1 MTAQPVVEHSLHAC
15 VDPDCLGKVHGL
27 IEDLWAEATDVA
39 ETDRIL
45 FESAV
50 MEIAGN
56 IVQHS
61 VSDQEIV
68 CNLIL
73 RISPTRLEAVFR
85 DTAEEAV
92 VDLESATL
100 PDDLVEHGRG
110 LAMTKRA
117 VDQLSYQRE
126 GPLNC
131 WRLSRTR
138 TG

>member
-1 MTAQPVVEHSLHAC
+1 VVVEHSLHAC
-15 VDPDCLGKVHGL
+15 VDPSCLSKVHLL

-39 ETDRIL
+39 DTDRFL

-50 MEIAGN
+50 LEIAGN

-61 VSDQEIV
+61 VSDHQIL
-68 CNLIL
+68 CNLTL
-73 RISPTRLEAVFR
+73 RVYQNRLEAVFS
-85 DTAEEAV
+85 DTADAAV
-92 VDLESATL
+92 IDVDSAAL
-100 PDDLVEHGRG
+100 PDDAAEHGRG

-117 VDQLSYQRE
+117 VDQLSYTRE
-126 GPLNC
+126 GALNC